1 MIQEKLG
8 WDYPERSYPKKST
21 NCDLNFVASKL
32 AVKNF
37 GYSHYH
43 IEMSNMIRL
52 GVVTREEALEH
63 LKMDYGEEVLGD
75 ILAKLDSRG
84 MV

>member
-1 MIQEKLG
+1 MAPLI
-8 WDYPERSYPKKST
+8 
-21 NCDLNFVASKL
+21 
-32 AVKNF
+32 
-37 GYSHYH
+37 
-43 IEMSNMIRL
+43 
-52 GVVTREEALEH
+52 TREEALEH